1 MKAGSV
7 LLIHTILVSSAQA
20 FLSAVIPSHHHTYFS
35 SRTKTQAKDDKQ
47 EDNASQNA
55 ADMTAR
61 DVVVACMDGLLNNDK
76 PWANAGLELCWDYS
90 SDRNRAAQG
99 GDFEEFISYASNPTF
114 STMVD
119 AKEYS
124 IENVGKYIPGTNT
137 RGAMQTVLVKVQP
150 LTGEERS
157 FLW

>member
-1 MKAGSV
+1 MNARSV

-20 FLSAVIPSHHHTYFS
+20 FLSALSQHHSTNFL
-35 SRTKTQAKDDKQ
+35 SRTKSQAKDDKP
-47 EDNASQNA
+47 EDASQNA
-55 ADMTAR
+55 ADDMTAR
-61 DVVVACMDGLLNNDK
+61 DVVVACMDGLLNNNT

-99 GDFEEFISYASNPTF
+99 GNFDDFINYASNPTF

-150 LTGEERS
+150 LNGEERS